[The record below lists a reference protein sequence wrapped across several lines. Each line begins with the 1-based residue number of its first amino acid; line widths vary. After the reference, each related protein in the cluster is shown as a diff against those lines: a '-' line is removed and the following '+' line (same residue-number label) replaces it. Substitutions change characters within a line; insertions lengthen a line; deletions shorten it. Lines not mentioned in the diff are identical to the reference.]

1 MCVYGKIMI
10 TNRVFLQYYIYRVAE
25 EERGENE
32 LASMYFHSLLGKRF
46 NSRNQ

>member
-1 MCVYGKIMI
+1 V
-10 TNRVFLQYYIYRVAE
+10 RVRKNNNNESRFLQYYIYRVAE